1 MKSYLVYG
9 TVVTA
14 VLAGLCMAAAP
25 TPAVV
30 QRAGHWT
37 LDVRYEHP
45 QQLVLPW
52 GPNGQQRFWYMIV
65 TATNRTGM
73 DVDFY
78 PKCDL
83 MTDTLQIVPAGR
95 AVPPVVFQMIQ
106 QRHASRYPLLES
118 LQGVPNRI
126 LEGEDNARDIAVIWQ
141 DFDPQA
147 SSFQVFMGGLS
158 NETAVI
164 AHPVATDGSGN
175 PVPVYLRKTLEMNYS
190 LRGDPALR
198 SSVEVVYR
206 GQNWVMR

>member
-1 MKSYLVYG
+1 MKSYLVCG
-9 TVVTA
+9 TVLTM

-25 TPAVV
+25 TPAIV
-30 QRAGHWT
+30 QRPGHWT

-118 LQGVPNRI
+118 LQSVPNRI

-147 SSFQVFMGGLS
+147 SNFQVFLSGLS

-164 AHPVATDGSGN
+164 AHPVATDGNGK